1 MSDPFQQAINDI
13 FSDENFISSAL
24 FGSSSVP
31 VIVSAIPADE
41 KITQFG
47 IDEGVSFTIQVKTAD
62 LASAP
67 KRNDLITYQ
76 GTEYRVDRVELESSG
91 IVWKIYLKSKS
102 SR

>member
-1 MSDPFQQAINDI
+1 MSDPFRQAINDI
-13 FSDENFISSAL
+13 FADVNFTESAA
-24 FGSSSVP
+24 FGETVVP
-31 VIVSAIPADE
+31 VIVSAIPAEE

-47 IDEGVSFTIQVKTAD
+47 LDEGVSFTIQVKTSD

-76 GTEYRVDRVELESSG
+76 GKEYRADRVELESSG

>member
-1 MSDPFQQAINDI
+1 MSDPFTQAINDI
-13 FSDENFISSAL
+13 FADVNFTTTAT
-24 FGSSSVP
+24 FGETVVP
-31 VIVSAIPADE
+31 VIVSSIPAE
-41 KITQFG
+41 ERITQFG
-47 IDEGVSFTIQVKTAD
+47 IDEGISFTLQVKTAD

-76 GTEYRVDRVELESSG
+76 GTAYRVDRVDLESSG

>member
-1 MSDPFQQAINDI
+1 MSDPFRQVINDI
-13 FSDENFISSAL
+13 FSDENFTASAT
-24 FGSSSVP
+24 FGEAVVP
-31 VIVSAIPADE
+31 VIVSAIPAEE

-47 IDEGVSFTIQVKTAD
+47 LDEGVSFTIQVKTSD
-62 LASAP
+62 LAAAP

-76 GTEYRVDRVELESSG
+76 GKEYRADRVELESSG

>member
-1 MSDPFQQAINDI
+1 MSDPFTQAINDI

-31 VIVSAIPADE
+31 VIVSSIPAEE
-41 KITQFG
+41 KVTQFG
-47 IDEGVSFTIQVKTAD
+47 IDEGISFTIQVRSAD
-62 LASAP
+62 LAASP